1 MQFTFFHLMPYR
13 PLDMTE
19 RHKHRAAWVV
29 LPNSLYDPKK
39 GADEYQS
46 YIDQLVYAE
55 KLGFDVIAV
64 NEHHQT
70 AYGLMPAP
78 NLIAANL
85 IARTSKAKIAIS
97 GRAGCEVSRARSPLP
112 RTAPAFARRS
122 VADATRQMLMVLGD
136 SSRLIRSD

>member
-19 RHKHRAAWVV
+19 RAKYPGAWVV
-29 LPNSLYDPKK
+29 MPNTLYDPKK
-39 GADEYQS
+39 GADEYHS
-46 YIDQLVYAE
+46 YIEQLVYAE

-78 NLIAANL
+78 NVIAANL
-85 IARTSKAKIAIS
+85 IARTSKAKIAII
-97 GRAGCEVSRARSPLP
+97 GRALPLVNNPVNIAEEFAMLDNMSRGRIITGFVRGIGNEYHS
-112 RTAPAFARRS
+112 T
-122 VADATRQMLMVLGD
+122 
-136 SSRLIRSD
+136 